1 MRKVQ
6 KQLLNYREIL
16 KDNYS
21 YEVLLKKAED
31 IEQKLKNWEQNLI
44 QPKQKT
50 FQDVINFN
58 NKLNAQW
65 MHLKDFVDSEHPKVT
80 QGAMERQKDLQKEWL
95 IQRTLLENI
104 IETDFKSF
112 ENEFKSAKVPA
123 LVF

>member
-1 MRKVQ
+1 M
-6 KQLLNYREIL
+6 
-16 KDNYS
+16 
-21 YEVLLKKAED
+21 LKKAEG
-31 IEQKLKNWEQNLI
+31 IEQKLKDWEQNLI

-65 MHLKDFVDSEHPKVT
+65 MYLKDFVDSEHPKVT
-80 QGAMERQKDLQKEWL
+80 QGALERYKDLQNEWF
-95 IQRTLLENI
+95 IQRTSLENI
-104 IETDFKSF
+104 IEIDFKSF